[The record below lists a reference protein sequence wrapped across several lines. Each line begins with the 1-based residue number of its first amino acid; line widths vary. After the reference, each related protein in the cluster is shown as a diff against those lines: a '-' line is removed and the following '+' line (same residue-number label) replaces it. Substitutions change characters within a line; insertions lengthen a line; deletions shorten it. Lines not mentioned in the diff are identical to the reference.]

1 MQLSNHTEAQ
11 LSLFP
16 TEDSIQAATKLIE
29 SKLPITETNELHSLL
44 ALYHNTL
51 IQEIENGYTE
61 NRTTKI

>member
-1 MQLSNHTEAQ
+1 MRSHQSTETQ

-16 TEDSIQAATKLIE
+16 TEENVQAATRLIE

-51 IQEIENGYTE
+51 IKELDDD
-61 NRTTKI
+61 RTIQTP